1 MIMEAKL
8 KMTPMMMM
16 QKKMMTMM
24 VMIDDNGW
32 TRAAVQRKISNIL
45 QSSTGRPTNF
55 EEE

>member
-1 MIMEAKL
+1 MVMIRMMIA
-8 KMTPMMMM
+8 MIMMMM
-16 QKKMMTMM
+16 S
-24 VMIDDNGW
+24 MIDDNGW